1 MAWPD
6 ARRFTGR
13 TLLVP
18 ERVAAHSEVKA
29 PIKRLAMTK
38 TLHHRACH
46 LCEAICGLTLE
57 TTQADDGSLA
67 ITSIKGDALDTFSRG
82 HICPKAVAL
91 QDIQNDPDR
100 LHQPMLRV
108 GSEWQPIAWEDA
120 FALVAERLSGI
131 QARHG
136 QNAVAVYQGNPSVHN
151 YGLMT
156 HSNYFLGQLKT
167 RNRFSATSVDQ
178 LPHHLTSH
186 LMYGHGLLLPIPDID
201 HTDFM
206 LILGG
211 NPLASNGSIMTVPDV
226 EKRLKAIQA
235 RGGKVVVVDPRRS
248 ETAAM
253 ADQHLFVRPGGDAA
267 LLFGVLNT
275 LFAEHLTRD
284 SHLPIEGLD
293 DVRAAIAGFTADAMS
308 RQCAVPAEQIRQLA
322 RDFAAADKAVCY
334 GRMGVSTQAFGT
346 LCHWLVQLINLVTGN
361 LDRVGGAVCTTPAVD
376 LVASTGGGHFNRW
389 QSRVSARPEYG
400 GELPVSAL
408 AEEMLTAG
416 EGQIRALVTVA
427 GNPVLSTPN
436 GRQLEQALDGLEFM
450 VSIDLYINETTRYA
464 DLILPSTSALENDH
478 YDTTFNMFAVRNVT
492 RFNRA
497 ILPKPAGALHDWEI
511 FVGLAK
517 AFAAQTGAALKPT
530 LPPAQMIDLG
540 LRAGVYGDASA
551 HKLSVERLADY
562 PHGIDLGPLRPN
574 LAARLKTADG
584 KVQAAPA
591 VILADLARF
600 AAQPLPVADELLLI
614 GRRHVRSNNSWMHNY
629 HRLVKGKPR
638 HQLLMHPDDLSRRQL
653 SDGQRVRVSSR
664 IGMIEVEV
672 VASLDMMPGVVS
684 LPHGRGHGRP
694 GVQMTIASGQ
704 PGASANDL
712 TDERQLDE
720 LSGNA
725 ALNGVPVQVAAA

>member
-1 MAWPD
+1 
-6 ARRFTGR
+6 
-13 TLLVP
+13 
-18 ERVAAHSEVKA
+18 
-29 PIKRLAMTK
+29 MTK

-46 LCEAICGLTLE
+46 LCEAICGLTIE
-57 TTQADDGSLA
+57 TTTQEGAGA
-67 ITSIKGDALDTFSRG
+67 RITSIKGDALDSFSRG

-100 LHQPMLRV
+100 LRQPMLRV
-108 GSEWQPIAWEDA
+108 GSEWQPIEWQAA
-120 FALVAERLSGI
+120 FDLVAERLFAL
-131 QARHG
+131 QQRHG

-156 HSNYFLGQLKT
+156 HSNYFLGLLKT

-178 LPHHLTSH
+178 LPHHLSSH

-248 ETAAM
+248 ETAAI
-253 ADQHLFVRPGGDAA
+253 ADQHIFVRPGGDAA
-267 LLFGVLNT
+267 LLFGMLNT
-275 LFAEHLTRD
+275 LFEECLTRD
-284 SHLPIEGLD
+284 SHLPVDGLD
-293 DVRAAIAGFTADAMS
+293 EVRQAIAQLNAEAMS
-308 RQCAVPAEQIRQLA
+308 PRCGVPAEQIRQLA
-322 RDFAAADKAVCY
+322 RDFAGADKAVCY
-334 GRMGVSTQAFGT
+334 GRMGISTQSFGT

-361 LDRVGGAVCTTPAVD
+361 LDRVGGALCTEPAVD
-376 LVASTGGGHFNRW
+376 LVSSTSGGHFNRW
-389 QSRVSARPEYG
+389 QSRVSGLPEYA

-408 AEEMLTAG
+408 AEEILSEG
-416 EGQIRALVTVA
+416 EGQVRALITVA

-436 GRQLEQALDGLEFM
+436 GRKLEQALDGLEFM
-450 VSIDLYINETTRYA
+450 LSIDLYINETTRYA

-497 ILPKPAGALHDWEI
+497 ILEKPQGALHDWEI
-511 FVGLAK
+511 FVGLAQ
-517 AFAAQTGAALKPT
+517 AFAAKAGRELKPT
-530 LPPAQMIDLG
+530 IPPARMIDLG
-540 LRAGVYGDASA
+540 LRAGLYGDATE
-551 HKLSVERLADY
+551 HKLSLETLRDH
-562 PHGIDLGPLRPN
+562 PHGLDLGALKPN
-574 LAARLKTADG
+574 LQPRLKTANQRI
-584 KVQAAPA
+584 QAAPA

-600 AAQPLPVADELLLI
+600 SAMQAPQQAGELLLI

-638 HQLLMHPDDLSRRQL
+638 HQLLMHPDDLSSRGL
-653 SDGQRVRVSSR
+653 TDGQWVRVSSR
-664 IGMIEVEV
+664 VGVVEV
-672 VASLDMMPGVVS
+672 QVLGSVEMMPGVVS
-684 LPHGRGHGRP
+684 LPHGWGHARP
-694 GVQMTIASGQ
+694 GVHMSIASEQ
-704 PGASANDL
+704 PGVSANDL
-712 TDERQLDE
+712 TDEHELDA

-725 ALNGVPVQVAAA
+725 VLNGVPVHVAAA

>member
-1 MAWPD
+1 
-6 ARRFTGR
+6 
-13 TLLVP
+13 
-18 ERVAAHSEVKA
+18 
-29 PIKRLAMTK
+29 MTK

-57 TTQADDGSLA
+57 TTETDGQGLA

-100 LHQPMLRV
+100 LRQPVQRI
-108 GSEWQPIAWEDA
+108 GNEWHPIAWDDA
-120 FALVAERLSGI
+120 FALVAARLADI

-156 HSNYFLGQLKT
+156 HSNYFLGLLKT
-167 RNRFSATSVDQ
+167 RSRFSATSVDQ

-248 ETAAM
+248 ETAAI
-253 ADQHLFVRPGGDAA
+253 ADQHVFVRPGGDAA
-267 LLFGVLNT
+267 LLFGLLNT
-275 LFAEHLTRD
+275 LFSEGLTRD
-284 SHLPIEGLD
+284 SHLPVDGLD
-293 DVRAAIAGFTADAMS
+293 EVRAAVAAFTAEAMS
-308 RQCAVPAEQIRQLA
+308 PLCAVPAAQIRQLA
-322 RDFAAADKAVCY
+322 RDFAAAPSAVCY

-346 LCHWLVQLINLVTGN
+346 LCHWLIQVINLVTGN
-361 LDRVGGAVCTTPAVD
+361 LDRVGGALCTEPAVD
-376 LVASTGGGHFNRW
+376 LVATTSGGHFNRW
-389 QSRVSARPEYG
+389 QSRVSGRPEYA

-408 AEEMLTAG
+408 AEEMLTEG

-450 VSIDLYINETTRYA
+450 VSVDLYINETTRYA

-478 YDTTFNMFAVRNVT
+478 YDTTFNLFAVRNVT

-497 ILPKPAGALHDWEI
+497 ILPKPEGALHDWEI

-517 AFAAQTGAALKPT
+517 AFAARTGKELKPT
-530 LPPAQMIDLG
+530 MPPAQMIDLG
-540 LRAGVYGDASA
+540 LRSGAYGDASP
-551 HKLSVERLADY
+551 HKLSLATLFDH
-562 PHGIDLGPLRPN
+562 PHGIDLGALKPN
-574 LAARLKTADG
+574 LAPRLKTENQR
-584 KVQAAPA
+584 VQAAPA

-600 AAQPLPVADELLLI
+600 AALQAPEPDELLMI
-614 GRRHVRSNNSWMHNY
+614 GRRHVRSNNSWMHNF

-638 HQLLMHPDDLSRRQL
+638 HQLLMHPDDLASRGL
-653 SDGQRVRVSSR
+653 ADGQRVTVSSR
-664 IGMIEVEV
+664 VGAIEVEV
-672 VASLDMMPGVVS
+672 LGSLDMMKGVVS
-684 LPHGRGHGRP
+684 LPHGWGHARP

-704 PGASANDL
+704 PGSSANDL
-712 TDERQLDE
+712 TDDCQLDE

-725 ALNGVPVQVAAA
+725 ALNGVPVKVAAA

>member
-1 MAWPD
+1 
-6 ARRFTGR
+6 
-13 TLLVP
+13 
-18 ERVAAHSEVKA
+18 
-29 PIKRLAMTK
+29 MTK

-100 LHQPMLRV
+100 LHQPMRRV
-108 GSEWQPIAWEDA
+108 GSEWQSISWEEA
-120 FALVAERLSGI
+120 FALVAERLAGI

-275 LFAEHLTRD
+275 LFTENLTRA
-284 SHLPIEGLD
+284 SHLPVEGLEE
-293 DVRAAIAGFTADAMS
+293 VRQAIAGFTAEAMS
-308 RQCAVPAEQIRQLA
+308 GQCAVPAEQIRQLA
-322 RDFAAADKAVCY
+322 RDFAGADKAVCY

-361 LDRVGGAVCTTPAVD
+361 LDRVGGALCTTPAVD

-389 QSRVSARPEYG
+389 QSRVSGRPEYG

-408 AEEMLTAG
+408 AEEMLTEG

-450 VSIDLYINETTRYA
+450 VSIDLYINESTRYA

-511 FVGLAK
+511 FVGLAQ
-517 AFAAQTGAALKPT
+517 AFAAHTGAALKPT
-530 LPPAQMIDLG
+530 MPPAQMIDFG
-540 LRAGVYGDASA
+540 LRAGAYGDASGY
-551 HKLSVERLADY
+551 KLSVAMLAEH
-562 PHGIDLGPLRPN
+562 PHGLDLGPLKPN

-584 KVQAAPA
+584 KVCAAPA

-600 AAQPLPVADELLLI
+600 AAQPMPVADELLLI

-684 LPHGRGHGRP
+684 LPHGWGHGRP
-694 GVQMTIASGQ
+694 GVQMTIASSQ

>member
-1 MAWPD
+1 M
-6 ARRFTGR
+6 
-13 TLLVP
+13 LVP
-18 ERVAAHSEVKA
+18 ALLAAHSEIKA
-29 PIKRLAMTK
+29 LIKRLAMTK

-57 TTQADDGSLA
+57 TTEADDGSLA

-108 GSEWQPIAWEDA
+108 GSEWQPIPWEDA
-120 FALVAERLSGI
+120 FALVAERLAGI

-156 HSNYFLGQLKT
+156 HSNYFLGLLKT

-248 ETAAM
+248 ETAAI

-275 LFAEHLTRD
+275 LFSENLTRG
-284 SHLPIEGLD
+284 SQLPVEGLD
-293 DVRAAIAGFTADAMS
+293 EVRGAIAGFTAEAMS
-308 RQCAVPAEQIRQLA
+308 PQCAVAAEQIRQLA

-361 LDRVGGAVCTTPAVD
+361 LDRVGGALCTTPAVD

-389 QSRVSARPEYG
+389 QSRVSGRPEYG

-408 AEEMLTAG
+408 AEEMLTEG
-416 EGQIRALVTVA
+416 KGQIRALVTVA

-450 VSIDLYINETTRYA
+450 VSVDLYINETTRYA

-497 ILPKPAGALHDWEI
+497 ILPKPPGALHDWEI
-511 FVGLAK
+511 FVGLAQ

-530 LPPAQMIDLG
+530 MAPAQMIDFG
-540 LRAGVYGDASA
+540 LRAGVYGDASEY
-551 HKLSVERLADY
+551 KLSVAMLADH
-562 PHGIDLGPLRPN
+562 PHGVDLGPLTAN

-584 KVQAAPA
+584 KVHAAPA

-600 AAQPLPVADELLLI
+600 AAQPAPIAGELLLI

-638 HQLLMHPDDLSRRQL
+638 HQLLMHPDDLVSRQL

-684 LPHGRGHGRP
+684 LPHGWGHGRP
-694 GVQMTIASGQ
+694 GVQMGIASAQ

>member
-6 ARRFTGR
+6 ALRFTRR

-18 ERVAAHSEVKA
+18 AAVAAHSQAKA
-29 PIKRLAMTK
+29 QIKRLAMTK

-57 TTQADDGSLA
+57 TTQAEDGSLA
-67 ITSIKGDALDTFSRG
+67 ITSIKGDPLDTFSRG

-120 FALVAERLSGI
+120 FALVAEKLAGI
-131 QARHG
+131 QARYG
-136 QNAVAVYQGNPSVHN
+136 QNSVAVYQGNPSVHN

-156 HSNYFLGQLKT
+156 HSNYFLGLLKT

-178 LPHHLTSH
+178 LPHHLSSH

-248 ETAAM
+248 ETAAI

-267 LLFGVLNT
+267 LLFGLLNT
-275 LFAEHLTRD
+275 LFAENLTRA
-284 SHLPIEGLD
+284 SHLPVDGLD
-293 DVRAAIAGFTADAMS
+293 DVRRAIAGFTAEAMS
-308 RQCAVPAEQIRQLA
+308 RQCALPAEQIRQLA
-322 RDFAAADKAVCY
+322 RDFAAADRAVCY

-361 LDRVGGAVCTTPAVD
+361 LDRPGGALCTTPAVD
-376 LVASTGGGHFNRW
+376 LVASTSGGHFNRW
-389 QSRVSARPEYG
+389 QSRVSGRPEYG

-408 AEEMLTAG
+408 AEEMLTEG

-450 VSIDLYINETTRYA
+450 VSVDLYINETTRYA

-478 YDTTFNMFAVRNVT
+478 YDTTFNMFAVRNVS

-497 ILPKPAGALHDWEI
+497 ILPKPDGALHDWEI

-517 AFAAQTGAALKPT
+517 AFAAHTGVALKPT
-530 LPPAQMIDLG
+530 LPPAQMIDFG
-540 LRAGVYGDASA
+540 LRTGVYGDASS
-551 HKLSVERLADY
+551 HQLSVAMLAEH
-562 PHGIDLGPLRPN
+562 PHGVDLGPLTPN
-574 LAARLKTADG
+574 LAARLKTANG
-584 KVQAAPA
+584 RVQAAPA

-600 AAQPLPVADELLLI
+600 AAQPLPPADELLLI

-638 HQLLMHPDDLSRRQL
+638 HQLLMHPEDLARRQL
-653 SDGQRVRVSSR
+653 SDGQRVKVSSR

-672 VASLDMMPGVVS
+672 AASLDMMPGVVS
-684 LPHGRGHGRP
+684 LPHGWGHGRP
-694 GVQMTIASGQ
+694 GVQMTIASRQ

-725 ALNGVPVQVAAA
+725 ALNGVPVHVAAA

>member
-1 MAWPD
+1 
-6 ARRFTGR
+6 
-13 TLLVP
+13 
-18 ERVAAHSEVKA
+18 
-29 PIKRLAMTK
+29 MTK

-46 LCEAICGLTLE
+46 LCEAICGLTIE
-57 TTQADDGSLA
+57 TTTTADQVQ

-100 LHQPMLRV
+100 LRQPMLRV
-108 GSEWQPIAWEDA
+108 GEQWQPIGWEQA
-120 FALVAERLSGI
+120 FDLVAERLAAI
-131 QARHG
+131 QQQHG
-136 QNAVAVYQGNPSVHN
+136 PNAVATYQGNPSVHN

-156 HSNYFLGQLKT
+156 HSNYFLGLLKT

-178 LPHHLTSH
+178 LPQHLSSY

-235 RGGKVVVVDPRRS
+235 RGGRLVVVDPRRS
-248 ETAAM
+248 ETAAI

-267 LLFGVLNT
+267 LLFGLLNT
-275 LFAEHLTRD
+275 LFEEGLTRG
-284 SHLPIEGLD
+284 SHLPVDGLD
-293 DVRAAIAGFTADAMS
+293 EVRAAVAPFTAQAMS
-308 RQCAVPAEQIRQLA
+308 PLCAIPAEQIRQLA

-346 LCHWLVQLINLVTGN
+346 LCHWLVQLLNLVTGN
-361 LDRVGGAVCTTPAVD
+361 LDRVGGALCTEPALD

-389 QSRVSARPEYG
+389 QSRVSGLPEYG

-408 AEEMLTAG
+408 AEEMLTPG
-416 EGQIRALVTVA
+416 EGQVRALVTVA

-436 GRQLEQALDGLEFM
+436 GRQLEQALAGLEFM

-478 YDTTFNMFAVRNVT
+478 YDTTFNLFAVRNVT

-497 ILPKPAGALHDWEI
+497 ILAKPEGALHDWEI
-511 FVGLAK
+511 FVGLAR
-517 AFAAQTGAALKPT
+517 AFAARTGKELKPT
-530 LPPAQMIDLG
+530 LPPAQMIDMG
-540 LRAGVYGDASA
+540 LRLGRYGDGSEY
-551 HKLSVERLADY
+551 KLSVQRLAEH
-562 PHGIDLGPLRPN
+562 PHGLDLGALRPN
-574 LAARLKTADG
+574 LGKRLKTPEQR
-584 KVQAAPA
+584 VRAAPPE
-591 VILADLARF
+591 ILADLERF
-600 AAQPLPVADELLLI
+600 AAQKLPQAGELLMI

-638 HQLLMHPDDLSRRQL
+638 HQLLMHPDDLASRRL
-653 SDGQRVRVSSR
+653 EDGQRVRVSSR
-664 IGMIEVEV
+664 VGTIEVEV
-672 VASLDMMPGVVS
+672 VASVEMMPGVVS
-684 LPHGRGHGRP
+684 LPHGWGHARP
-694 GVQMTIASGQ
+694 GVQMAIASGQ
-704 PGASANDL
+704 PGSSANDL
-712 TDERQLDE
+712 TDERQVDRV
-720 LSGNA
+720 SGNA
-725 ALNGVPVQVAAA
+725 ALNGVPVRVVAA

>member
-1 MAWPD
+1 M
-6 ARRFTGR
+6 
-13 TLLVP
+13 LVP
-18 ERVAAHSEVKA
+18 PLGAAHSQAKA
-29 PIKRLAMTK
+29 LIKRLAMTK

-57 TTQADDGSLA
+57 TTTSDDGSIA
-67 ITSIKGDALDTFSRG
+67 ITSIKGDAQDTFSRG

-108 GSEWQPIAWEDA
+108 GSEWQPIPWDEA
-120 FALVAERLSGI
+120 FALVAERLAGI

-178 LPHHLTSH
+178 LPHHLSSH

-201 HTDFM
+201 QTDFM

-267 LLFGVLNT
+267 LLFGLLNT
-275 LFAEHLTRD
+275 LFSEHLTRD
-284 SHLPIEGLD
+284 SHLPVDGLEE
-293 DVRAAIAGFTADAMS
+293 VRRAVAGFTAEAMS
-308 RQCAVPAEQIRQLA
+308 AHCAVPAEQIRQLA

-361 LDRVGGAVCTTPAVD
+361 LDRVGGALCTEPAVG
-376 LVASTGGGHFNRW
+376 LVAATSGGHFNRW
-389 QSRVSARPEYG
+389 QSRVSGRPEYS

-408 AEEMLTAG
+408 AEEMLTEG

-450 VSIDLYINETTRYA
+450 VSVDLYINETTRYA

-497 ILPKPAGALHDWEI
+497 ILPKPEGALHDWEI
-511 FVGLAK
+511 FVGLAQ
-517 AFAAQTGAALKPT
+517 AFAARTGNPLKPT
-530 LPPAQMIDLG
+530 LAPAQMIDLG
-540 LRAGVYGDASA
+540 LRAGAYGDASS
-551 HKLSVERLADY
+551 HKLSVAMLAEH
-562 PHGIDLGPLRPN
+562 PHGLDLGPLKAN
-574 LAARLKTADG
+574 LAGRLKTANG
-584 KVQAAPA
+584 RVQAAPA

-600 AAQPLPVADELLLI
+600 AALPLPKVDELLLI

-638 HQLLMHPDDLSRRQL
+638 HQLLMHPDDLASRQL

-664 IGMIEVEV
+664 IGMIEVHV
-672 VASLDMMPGVVS
+672 LASLEMMPGVVS
-684 LPHGRGHGRP
+684 LPHGWGHDRP
-694 GVQMTIASGQ
+694 GVQMSIASAQ

>member
-1 MAWPD
+1 
-6 ARRFTGR
+6 
-13 TLLVP
+13 
-18 ERVAAHSEVKA
+18 
-29 PIKRLAMTK
+29 MTK

-46 LCEAICGLTLE
+46 LCEAICGLTIE
-57 TTQADDGSLA
+57 TTETDGNVA

-100 LHQPMLRV
+100 LRQPMRRV
-108 GSEWQPIAWEDA
+108 GSEWLPIEWDEA
-120 FALVAERLSGI
+120 FALVADKLAAI
-131 QARHG
+131 QERHG
-136 QNAVAVYQGNPSVHN
+136 QNAVAIYQGNPSVHN

-156 HSNYFLGQLKT
+156 HSNYFLGLLKT

-178 LPHHLTSH
+178 LPHHLSSY

-267 LLFGVLNT
+267 LLFGMLNT
-275 LFAEHLTRD
+275 LFSEGLTRD
-284 SHLPIEGLD
+284 SHLPVDGMDE
-293 DVRAAIAGFTADAMS
+293 VRAAVAGFTAEAMS
-308 RQCAVPAEQIRQLA
+308 PLCAVPAEQIRQLA
-322 RDFAAADKAVCY
+322 RDFAAAPSAVCY

-346 LCHWLVQLINLVTGN
+346 LCHWVVQLINLVTGN
-361 LDRVGGAVCTTPAVD
+361 LDRVGGALCTEPAVD
-376 LVASTGGGHFNRW
+376 LVASTSGGHFNKW
-389 QSRVSARPEYG
+389 QSRVSGRPEYG

-408 AEEMLTAG
+408 AEEMLTEG
-416 EGQIRALVTVA
+416 EGQIRALITVA

-478 YDTTFNMFAVRNVT
+478 YDTTFNLFAVRNVT

-497 ILPKPAGALHDWEI
+497 ILAKPEGALHDWEI

-517 AFAAQTGAALKPT
+517 AFAEKTGKELNPT
-530 LPPAQMIDLG
+530 MPPAKMIDMG
-540 LRAGVYGDASA
+540 LRMGMYGDASEQ
-551 HKLSVERLADY
+551 KLSLATLFDH
-562 PHGIDLGPLRPN
+562 PHGIDLGALKAN
-574 LAARLKTADG
+574 LAPRLKTPDQH
-584 KVQAAPA
+584 VQAAPPE
-591 VILADLARF
+591 ILADLARF
-600 AAQPLPVADELLLI
+600 AALQAPAADELLMI

-638 HQLLMHPDDLSRRQL
+638 HQLLMHPDDLASRGL
-653 SDGQRVRVSSR
+653 NDGQLVRVSSR
-664 IGMIEVEV
+664 VGQIEVEV
-672 VASLDMMPGVVS
+672 LGSLDMMKGVVS
-684 LPHGRGHGRP
+684 LPHGWGHARP
-694 GVQMTIASGQ
+694 GVQMAIASGQ
-704 PGASANDL
+704 PGSSANDL
-712 TDERQLDE
+712 TDECQLDE

-725 ALNGVPVQVAAA
+725 ALNGVPVTVAAA

>member
-1 MAWPD
+1 
-6 ARRFTGR
+6 
-13 TLLVP
+13 
-18 ERVAAHSEVKA
+18 
-29 PIKRLAMTK
+29 MTK

-46 LCEAICGLTLE
+46 LCEAICGLTIE
-57 TTQADDGSLA
+57 TTQAEGA
-67 ITSIKGDALDTFSRG
+67 AIRITSIKGDKDDSFSRG

-91 QDIQNDPDR
+91 QDIQDDPDR
-100 LHQPMLRV
+100 LRQPMQRV
-108 GSEWQPIAWEDA
+108 GDQWRPIAWDAA
-120 FALVAERLSGI
+120 FALVAERLAAI
-131 QARHG
+131 QQRHG
-136 QNAVAVYQGNPSVHN
+136 NNAVATYQGNPSVHN

-156 HSNYFLGQLKT
+156 HSNYFLGLLKT

-178 LPHHLTSH
+178 LPHHLSSY

-248 ETAAM
+248 ETAAI

-267 LLFGVLNT
+267 LLFGMLHT
-275 LFAEHLTRD
+275 LFDEGLTRP
-284 SHLPIEGLD
+284 SHLPVDGLD
-293 DVRAAIAGFTADAMS
+293 QVRESIAGFSAEAMS
-308 RQCAVPAEQIRQLA
+308 PLCAVPALQIRQLA

-361 LDRVGGAVCTTPAVD
+361 LDRVGGALCTEPAVD
-376 LVASTGGGHFNRW
+376 LVASTSGGHFNVW
-389 QSRVSARPEYG
+389 QSRVSGRPEYG
-400 GELPVSAL
+400 GEFPVSAL
-408 AEEMLTAG
+408 AEEILTEG
-416 EGQIRALVTVA
+416 EGQVRALITIA

-450 VSIDLYINETTRYA
+450 LSIDLYINETTRYA

-478 YDTTFNMFAVRNVT
+478 YDTTFNMFAVRNVS
-492 RFNRA
+492 RFNQA
-497 ILPKPAGALHDWEI
+497 ILPKPEGALHDWEI
-511 FVGLAK
+511 FVGLAQ
-517 AFAAQTGAALKPT
+517 AFAAHSGQPLKPT
-530 LPPAQMIDLG
+530 VAPAQMIDRG
-540 LRAGVYGDASA
+540 LRGGRYGDDSTYQLSLATLA
-551 HKLSVERLADY
+551 HH
-562 PHGIDLGPLRPN
+562 PHGIDLGALKPN
-574 LAARLKTADG
+574 LAQRLKTENQR
-584 KVQAAPA
+584 VQAAPA
-591 VILADLARF
+591 AILADLERF
-600 AAQPLPVADELLLI
+600 AALQAPSVDELLMI

-638 HQLLMHPDDLSRRQL
+638 HQLLMHPDDLASRGL

-664 IGMIEVEV
+664 VGMIEVEV
-672 VASLDMMPGVVS
+672 LASSEMMPGVVS
-684 LPHGRGHGRP
+684 LPHGWGHARP
-694 GVQMTIASGQ
+694 GVHMSIASEQ
-704 PGASANDL
+704 PGSSANDL

-725 ALNGVPVQVAAA
+725 ALNGVPVKVQAA

>member
-1 MAWPD
+1 M
-6 ARRFTGR
+6 
-13 TLLVP
+13 
-18 ERVAAHSEVKA
+18 
-29 PIKRLAMTK
+29 RLAMTK

-46 LCEAICGLTLE
+46 LCEAICGLTIE
-57 TTQADDGSLA
+57 TTVEGNAAPQ

-100 LHQPMLRV
+100 LRQPMRRI
-108 GSEWQPIAWEDA
+108 GDQWHAIEWQAA
-120 FALVAERLSGI
+120 FDLVAERLLDI
-131 QARHG
+131 QQRHG

-178 LPHHLTSH
+178 LPHHLTSY
-186 LMYGHGLLLPIPDID
+186 LMYGHGLLLPIADID

-248 ETAAM
+248 ETAAI

-267 LLFGVLNT
+267 LLFGLLHT
-275 LFAEHLTRD
+275 LFAEGLTRS
-284 SHLPIEGLD
+284 SHLGVDGLD
-293 DVRAAIAGFTADAMS
+293 EVRSAVADLDAESMS
-308 RQCAVPAEQIRQLA
+308 PRCGIPAEQIRQLA

-334 GRMGVSTQAFGT
+334 GRMGISTQSFGT

-361 LDRVGGAVCTTPAVD
+361 LDRVGGALCTEPALD
-376 LVASTGGGHFNRW
+376 LVQSTTGGGFNRW
-389 QSRVSARPEYG
+389 QSRVSGLPEYS

-408 AEEMLTAG
+408 AEEMLTPG
-416 EGQIRALVTVA
+416 EGQVRALITVA

-436 GRQLEQALDGLEFM
+436 GRRLDEALDGLEFM
-450 VSIDLYINETTRYA
+450 LSIDLYINETTRHA

-492 RFNRA
+492 RFNQA
-497 ILPKPAGALHDWEI
+497 ILGKSEDALHDWEI
-511 FVGLAK
+511 FVGLAQ
-517 AFAAQTGAALKPT
+517 AFAARAGTELKPT
-530 LPPAQMIDLG
+530 VAPSHLVDRGI
-540 LRAGVYGDASA
+540 RAGLYGDASA
-551 HKLSVERLADY
+551 WKLSIDALRDH
-562 PHGIDLGPLRPN
+562 PHGLDLGALKPN
-574 LAARLKTADG
+574 LAPRLKTANQR
-584 KVQAAPA
+584 VQAAPA
-591 VILADLARF
+591 IILADVERFKALAPPT
-600 AAQPLPVADELLLI
+600 AGELLLI

-638 HQLLMHPDDLSRRQL
+638 HQLLMHPEDLACRGL
-653 SDGQRVRVSSR
+653 VDGQTVRVSSR
-664 IGMIEVEV
+664 VGAIEVLVLGSTE
-672 VASLDMMPGVVS
+672 MMIGVVS
-684 LPHGRGHGRP
+684 LPHGWGHARP
-694 GVQMTIASGQ
+694 GVLMGIASAQ
-704 PGASANDL
+704 PGVSANDL
-712 TDERQLDE
+712 TDERQFDAV
-720 LSGNA
+720 SGNA
-725 ALNGVPVQVAAA
+725 VLNGVPVQVAAT

>member
-1 MAWPD
+1 M
-6 ARRFTGR
+6 
-13 TLLVP
+13 
-18 ERVAAHSEVKA
+18 
-29 PIKRLAMTK
+29 RLAMTK

-46 LCEAICGLTLE
+46 LCEAICGLTIE
-57 TTQADDGSLA
+57 TTTQEGAGVQ
-67 ITSIKGDALDTFSRG
+67 ITSIKGDALDSFSRG

-100 LHQPMLRV
+100 LRQPMLRV
-108 GSEWQPIAWEDA
+108 GSEWQPIEWQAAFDLVA
-120 FALVAERLSGI
+120 DRLFAL
-131 QARHG
+131 QQRHG

-156 HSNYFLGQLKT
+156 HSNYFLGLLKT

-178 LPHHLTSH
+178 LPHHLSSH

-248 ETAAM
+248 ETAAI
-253 ADQHLFVRPGGDAA
+253 ADQHIFVRPGGDAA
-267 LLFGVLNT
+267 LLFGMLNT
-275 LFAEHLTRD
+275 LFEECLTSD
-284 SHLPIEGLD
+284 SHLPVDGLD
-293 DVRAAIAGFTADAMS
+293 EVRQAIAQLNAETMS
-308 RQCAVPAEQIRQLA
+308 PRCGVPAAQIRQLA
-322 RDFAAADKAVCY
+322 RDFASADKAVCY
-334 GRMGVSTQAFGT
+334 GRMGISTQSFGT

-361 LDRVGGAVCTTPAVD
+361 LDRVGGALCTESAVD
-376 LVASTGGGHFNRW
+376 LVSSTSGGHFNRW
-389 QSRVSARPEYG
+389 QSRVSGLPEYA

-408 AEEMLTAG
+408 AEEILS
-416 EGQIRALVTVA
+416 EGDGQVRALITVA

-436 GRQLEQALDGLEFM
+436 GRKLEQALDGLEFM
-450 VSIDLYINETTRYA
+450 LSIDLYINETTRYA

-497 ILPKPAGALHDWEI
+497 ILEKPEGALHDWEI
-511 FVGLAK
+511 FVGLAQAFSVK
-517 AFAAQTGAALKPT
+517 AGRELKPT
-530 LPPAQMIDLG
+530 IPPAHMIDLG
-540 LRAGVYGDASA
+540 LRAGLYGDATE
-551 HKLSVERLADY
+551 HKLSLETLREH
-562 PHGIDLGPLRPN
+562 PHGLDLGALKPN
-574 LAARLKTADG
+574 LQPRLKTANQRI
-584 KVQAAPA
+584 QAAPA

-600 AAQPLPVADELLLI
+600 SAMQVPQHAGELLLI

-638 HQLLMHPDDLSRRQL
+638 HQLLMHPDDLSSRGL
-653 SDGQRVRVSSR
+653 ADGQWVRVSSR
-664 IGMIEVEV
+664 VGVVEV
-672 VASLDMMPGVVS
+672 QVLGSVEMMPGVVS
-684 LPHGRGHGRP
+684 LPHGWGHARP
-694 GVQMTIASGQ
+694 GVHMSIAIEQ
-704 PGASANDL
+704 PGVSANDL
-712 TDERQLDE
+712 TDERQLDA

-725 ALNGVPVQVAAA
+725 VLNGVPVHVAAA

>member
-1 MAWPD
+1 M
-6 ARRFTGR
+6 
-13 TLLVP
+13 LVP
-18 ERVAAHSEVKA
+18 PLAAAHSQAKA
-29 PIKRLAMTK
+29 LIKRLAMTK

-57 TTQADDGSLA
+57 TTTSDDGSIA
-67 ITSIKGDALDTFSRG
+67 ITSIKGDAQDTFSRG

-108 GSEWQPIAWEDA
+108 GSEWQPIPWDEA
-120 FALVAERLSGI
+120 FALVAERLAGI

-201 HTDFM
+201 QTDFM

-267 LLFGVLNT
+267 LLFGLLNT
-275 LFAEHLTRD
+275 LFSEHLTRD
-284 SHLPIEGLD
+284 SHLPVDGLEE
-293 DVRAAIAGFTADAMS
+293 VRRAVAGFTAEAMS
-308 RQCAVPAEQIRQLA
+308 AQCAVPAEQIRQLA

-361 LDRVGGAVCTTPAVD
+361 LDRVGGALCTEPAVD
-376 LVASTGGGHFNRW
+376 LVAATSGGHFNRW
-389 QSRVSARPEYG
+389 QSRVSGRPEYS

-408 AEEMLTAG
+408 AEEMLTEG

-450 VSIDLYINETTRYA
+450 VSVDLYINETTRYA

-497 ILPKPAGALHDWEI
+497 ILPKPEGALHDWEI
-511 FVGLAK
+511 FVGLAQ
-517 AFAAQTGAALKPT
+517 AFAARTGNPLKPT
-530 LPPAQMIDLG
+530 LAPAQMIDLG
-540 LRAGVYGDASA
+540 LRAGAYGDASS
-551 HKLSVERLADY
+551 HKLSVAMLAEH
-562 PHGIDLGPLRPN
+562 PHGLDLGPLKAN
-574 LAARLKTADG
+574 LAGRLKTANG
-584 KVQAAPA
+584 RVQAAPA

-600 AAQPLPVADELLLI
+600 AALPLPKVDELLLI

-638 HQLLMHPDDLSRRQL
+638 HQLLMHPDDLASRQL

-664 IGMIEVEV
+664 IGMIEVHV
-672 VASLDMMPGVVS
+672 LASLEMMPGVVS
-684 LPHGRGHGRP
+684 LPHGWGHDRP
-694 GVQMTIASGQ
+694 GVQMSIASAQ

>member
-1 MAWPD
+1 
-6 ARRFTGR
+6 
-13 TLLVP
+13 
-18 ERVAAHSEVKA
+18 
-29 PIKRLAMTK
+29 MTK

-57 TTQADDGSLA
+57 TTTSDDGSIA
-67 ITSIKGDALDTFSRG
+67 ITSIKGDAQDTFSRG

-108 GSEWQPIAWEDA
+108 GSEWQPIPWDEA
-120 FALVAERLSGI
+120 FALVAERLAGI

-201 HTDFM
+201 QTDFM

-267 LLFGVLNT
+267 LLFGLLNT
-275 LFAEHLTRD
+275 LFSEHLTRD
-284 SHLPIEGLD
+284 SHLPVDGLEE
-293 DVRAAIAGFTADAMS
+293 VRRAVAGFTAEAMS
-308 RQCAVPAEQIRQLA
+308 AHCAVPAEQIRQLA

-361 LDRVGGAVCTTPAVD
+361 LDRVGGALCTEPAVD
-376 LVASTGGGHFNRW
+376 LVAATSGGHFNRW
-389 QSRVSARPEYG
+389 QSRVSGRPEYS

-408 AEEMLTAG
+408 AEEMLTEG

-450 VSIDLYINETTRYA
+450 VSVDLYINETTRYA

-497 ILPKPAGALHDWEI
+497 ILPKPEGALHDWEI
-511 FVGLAK
+511 FVGLAQ
-517 AFAAQTGAALKPT
+517 AFAARTGNPLKPT
-530 LPPAQMIDLG
+530 LAPAQMIDLG
-540 LRAGVYGDASA
+540 LRAGAYGDASS
-551 HKLSVERLADY
+551 HKLSVAMLAEH
-562 PHGIDLGPLRPN
+562 PHGLDLGPLKAN
-574 LAARLKTADG
+574 LAGRLKTANG
-584 KVQAAPA
+584 RVQAAPA

-600 AAQPLPVADELLLI
+600 AALPLPKVDELLLI

-638 HQLLMHPDDLSRRQL
+638 HQLLMHPDDLASRQL

-664 IGMIEVEV
+664 IGMIEVHV
-672 VASLDMMPGVVS
+672 LASLEMMPGVVS
-684 LPHGRGHGRP
+684 LPHGWGHDRP
-694 GVQMTIASGQ
+694 GVQMSIASAQ